1 MWLQLLPWLLRKSR
15 CLGNADD
22 ANFTG
27 HAVFR
32 RPILLYFSAKDSVS
46 NDDFFRAEKFT
57 RRFSTDLSSQ
67 RTLGKQNMKK
77 K

>member
-1 MWLQLLPWLLRKSR
+1 MQLLPWLLRESR

-22 ANFTG
+22 SNFTG
-27 HAVFR
+27 YAVFR
-32 RPILLYFSAKDSVS
+32 RTILLHFSAKNSVS

-67 RTLGKQNMKK
+67 RTMGKQNLN
-77 K
+77 